1 MMSHQLPILI
11 PLLLLIGAMVVPLA
25 GRNKPAI
32 AHRLTVAVC
41 AGCFALAVAL
51 AATVLQSGPIRYA
64 LGGWPPPIGIEFVVD
79 LLSVFFLLIITGLS
93 LLVIAGSAPA
103 VARDIPG
110 RTAPFFAITLT
121 LLLGLSGIV
130 ITGDLFN
137 LYVFLE
143 IASISAYAL
152 VSSGDERSG
161 VAAFRYL
168 VLGTLG
174 ASFYLLG
181 LGFLYTVTGTLNM
194 ADMMTRLDPAA
205 APVQI
210 AAVMITVGIGLKMAI
225 FPMHQWL
232 PDAYTH
238 ASSTATALIAPIM
251 TKVSAYVLIRIFFF
265 VFGTSMVSG
274 DLPIAQTIMWLSVA
288 GIVVGSIMAIA
299 QSDLKRML
307 AYSSVAQVAYI
318 GVGIGLATPVAL
330 AGALLHVL
338 NHAAMKSCLFLV
350 IGAVEPQTGSR
361 NLSAL
366 NGIGRKMPWTF
377 AAFSAAA
384 IAMVGLPPTGGFFS
398 KWYLVLGGM
407 AAREWWVVT
416 FLLVSSLLTAIYFF
430 RLLEQIY
437 ARPTPDSS
445 SIEDVPLALRFPI
458 LILGLAVVFFGLSNT
473 RILDLFLR
481 GALPPGMVIPG

>member
-1 MMSHQLPILI
+1 MMSDQLPILV
-11 PLLLLIGAMVVPLA
+11 PVLLLIGVVIVPLV
-25 GRNKPAI
+25 GSRRPAV
-32 AHRLTVAVC
+32 AHRLTVAIC
-41 AGCFALAVAL
+41 GACFAIAVAL
-51 AATVLQSGPIRYA
+51 TMKVLRTGPIHYA
-64 LGGWPPPIGIEFVVD
+64 LGGWPPPIGIEFVAD
-79 LLSVFFLLIITGLS
+79 PLSVFFLLIVTGIA
-93 LLVIAGSAPA
+93 LLVLAGSAPA
-103 VARDIPG
+103 VTRDTPG
-110 RTAPFFAITLT
+110 RTAPFFAITLA

-130 ITGDLFN
+130 LTGDLFN

-143 IASISAYAL
+143 ISSLSAYAL
-152 VSSGDERSG
+152 VSSGDDRSG

-168 VLGTLG
+168 ILGTLG
-174 ASFYLLG
+174 GSFYLLG

-194 ADMMTRLDPAA
+194 ADMATRLDTTA
-205 APVQI
+205 APVHI
-210 AAVMITVGIGLKMAI
+210 AAVMITVGMGLKMAM
-225 FPMHQWL
+225 FPMHKWL

-251 TKVSAYVLIRIFFF
+251 TKVSAYVLIRVLFF
-265 VFGTSMVSG
+265 VFGAAMINVA
-274 DLPIAQTIMWLSVA
+274 LPIAKTIMWLSVV
-288 GIVVGSIMAIA
+288 GVVVGSTMAVA
-299 QSDLKRML
+299 QTDLKRML

-338 NHAAMKSCLFLV
+338 NHATMKSCLFLV
-350 IGAVEPQTGSR
+350 IGAVESQTGSR

-407 AAREWWVVT
+407 AAGEWWVVS
-416 FLLVSSLLTAIYFF
+416 LLLASSLLTATYFF
-430 RLLEQIY
+430 RLLEKIY

-445 SIEDVPLALRFPI
+445 SIEEVPLALRVPI

-481 GALPPGMVIPG
+481 GALPPGMVMPG